1 MINEDTIKILKEC
14 NAGIKMAV
22 SSLDEVIDHV
32 KNEELKNLLIQSK
45 QEHEELGNKTR
56 EILNENNYSGKN
68 PNPMAQG
75 MSWMKTNIELI
86 MNKSDNVIA
95 DIITDGCNMGI
106 KSLNKYLNQY
116 NSADETSK
124 DIAKRLII
132 IEENLVTNLKTYL

>member
-1 MINEDTIKILKEC
+1 MINEYTIKILKEC

-95 DIITDGCNMGI
+95 DIITDGCNTGI

-116 NSADETSK
+116 NLANEISK